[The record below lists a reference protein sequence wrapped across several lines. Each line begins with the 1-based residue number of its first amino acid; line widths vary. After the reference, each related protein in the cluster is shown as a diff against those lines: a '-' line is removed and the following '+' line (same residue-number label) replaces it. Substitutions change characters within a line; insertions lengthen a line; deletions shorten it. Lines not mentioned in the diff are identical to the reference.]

1 MPLHQVTPSDS
12 PSFRIQVREICKS
25 YYSQVLQDVS
35 LTVGAGRIHGLVGEN
50 GAGKTT
56 LAKIIV
62 GLETADSGTL
72 LLDGKSFTPADAAE
86 SLKAS
91 VALCAQELSLVPDL
105 SVSENILIHT
115 STMRWRRIRRKS
127 ADANAKMLLDRVGLE
142 NISPSTLVSKLSL
155 AEKQLVELAKTLA
168 TKANLLVL
176 DEPTSALTGP
186 QSDRLHS
193 ILRELTNAG
202 VSVIYISHRLA
213 DVLEVCDQVS
223 VLRDGKVLSTKPSSE
238 WEEKTLIRE
247 MAGVDA
253 DFDAGSNTTKKD
265 APVRLV
271 VENLCT
277 EQLPHAISFSCKR
290 GEILGIA
297 GLAGSGRTELLNAIF
312 GLDKRISGSIRIHAN
327 GEATEIRSVK
337 QAIKCGAGMVAE
349 DRSRDGI
356 FRDLTLGFNVT
367 VAGLE
372 RIANRIGKVIRE
384 RETGAGRKLLE
395 DLRVRSKGVEQKIR
409 ELSGGNQQKLMLGRW
424 LHCES
429 QLLLLDEPTRGVD
442 VGAKLAIHEE
452 LARLRN
458 TGVAVIAVSSE
469 LDELRQ
475 LCDRILVLSN
485 RKLVATLERGDW
497 SQEDI
502 LEAAFSEYVT
512 QK

>member
-1 MPLHQVTPSDS
+1 M
-12 PSFRIQVREICKS
+12 RGICKS
-25 YYSQVLQDVS
+25 FYSKVLQDVS
-35 LTVGAGRIHGLVGEN
+35 LAVDVGSIHGLVGEN

-62 GLETADSGTL
+62 GLETTDSGSL
-72 LLDGKSFTPADAAE
+72 VLDGSPYAPTDARD
-86 SLKAS
+86 SLANG
-91 VALCAQELSLVPDL
+91 VALSAQELSLVPDL
-105 SVSENILIHT
+105 SISENILLHT
-115 STMRWRRIRRKS
+115 SAMRWKRIRRKS
-127 ADANAKMLLDRVGLE
+127 ADRNARALLDRVGLE
-142 NISPSTLVSKLSL
+142 NISPSTRVSKLSL

-193 ILRELTNAG
+193 ILRDLTKAD

-253 DFDAGSNTTKKD
+253 DFDAGSNTAERD
-265 APVRLV
+265 APVRLM
-271 VENLCT
+271 VENLRT
-277 EQLPHAISFSCKR
+277 AQLPHAISFSCKR
-290 GEILGIA
+290 GEILGVA

-312 GLDKRISGSIRIHAN
+312 GLDKRIAGSIRIYSN
-327 GEATEIRSVK
+327 GETTEIRSIK

-349 DRSRDGI
+349 DRSKDGI

-367 VAGLE
+367 IAGLE

-395 DLRVRSKGVEQKIR
+395 DLRVRSTGIEQKIR

-458 TGVAVIAVSSE
+458 AGVAVIAVSSE

-497 SQEDI
+497 SQEEI
-502 LEAAFSEYVT
+502 LEAAFSEYVA